1 MWDGNC
7 SLPAVRGNNQ
17 SSDVNIVPMVT
28 ATGASTTCLLP
39 QYHIFTWILAMMALA
54 SFLKL
59 HYLIKTAMLV
69 VVVTVYTTL
78 MMVAF
83 PGLFSQFQASS
94 TTKVYLAKDRLL
106 KVSFTSRCDNEPMFR
121 LNFFKN

>member
-1 MWDGNC
+1 
-7 SLPAVRGNNQ
+7 
-17 SSDVNIVPMVT
+17 
-28 ATGASTTCLLP
+28 
-39 QYHIFTWILAMMALA
+39 MMALA

-94 TTKVYLAKDRLL
+94 TTKVYLKSVSRRDATMNQCFGLIFSKIELL
-106 KVSFTSRCDNEPMFR
+106 LWGPAGS
-121 LNFFKN
+121 